1 MRTAARCVRLMV
13 RRFFQHKVGVQSA
26 ALAFYLL
33 FMIFPFL
40 IFISA
45 LLGLLDL
52 NVTAILLV
60 LGEFLPR
67 EVVDIVQAYLLH
79 VGQEPNVRLM
89 LFGLFFSLW
98 FPMRATSA
106 LMQAVRQAYHL
117 GPPRRE
123 IIHWLKT
130 LIYTVM
136 LILTIAVT
144 LAFMTVG
151 DRLLSW
157 LMVQF
162 RLPVFWAEL
171 WRRLRFPAAGTAGYF
186 ALFFLYALSQ
196 DGVRPWQELWPGTA
210 AALAAWLGLNWL
222 YAEYVERFAHYSLL
236 YGSIGAVIVLL
247 IWLNMTA
254 MVLILGA
261 EFNGTLLSLRN
272 EREKRGTPQ

>member
-1 MRTAARCVRLMV
+1 MV
-13 RRFFQHKVGVQSA
+13 RRFVQHKVGVQSA

-196 DGVRPWQELWPGTA
+196 DGVRPWRELWPGTA